1 MPGLRVNTSF
11 KSVSMFLVFILVIT
25 LLISRNS
32 QVIMRFMVGQEIN
45 LSTTAF
51 NETKTDHFI
60 IRYTDIDVDWVPMVA
75 FAAEDAYSSVSQVF
89 GEEPGKRTTIVV
101 YPSSAS
107 LARSFGWDRD
117 EKAMGVYWAG
127 SIRVLSPREWM
138 TPQDSADRF
147 TKEGPMAH
155 EFAHLMVD
163 ELTRGN
169 YNRWWTE
176 GVAQYVE
183 KKTTGFEFGDPFAG
197 GEEPSYYELDSLA
210 RNFDKLDQSIAYWE
224 SLQAIDFLVQ
234 TGGEDS
240 VFKVMEQLGE
250 GKSLSTAIEKSQ
262 GVSYRTWEQEF
273 YRYLENNY

>member
-1 MPGLRVNTSF
+1 MPGIRVNASF
-11 KSVSMFLVFILVIT
+11 KSVSMILVLILTIT
-25 LLISRNS
+25 LLISKNS
-32 QVIMRFMVGQEIN
+32 QAVMRFMVGQEIN
-45 LSTTAF
+45 LTTTAF
-51 NETKTDHFI
+51 YEIRTDHYNI
-60 IRYTDIDVDWVPMVA
+60 KYTDIDVDWVPMVA
-75 FAAEDAYSSVSQVF
+75 LAAEEAYGSVSQVF
-89 GEEPGKRTTIVV
+89 GEEPSKRTTIVI
-101 YPSSAS
+101 YPDSSS

-138 TPQDSADRF
+138 TPQDSTDRF
-147 TKEGPMAH
+147 VQEGPMAH
-155 EFAHLMVD
+155 EFIHLMVD

-183 KKTTGFEFGDPFAG
+183 KRTTGFEFASPFTG
-197 GEEPSYYELDSLA
+197 GEETSYYHLASLD

-224 SLQAIDFLVQ
+224 SLQVIEYIAQ
-234 TGGEDS
+234 TSGEES
-240 VFKVMEQLGE
+240 LFQIMAQLGD
-250 GKSLSTAIEKSQ
+250 GKSLSTAIEKTQ